1 MTPGSPTL
9 GGLASVLCIS
19 VSSWEVSIYTSE
31 VFQKALGS
39 KDNLWIHVFHHRGA
53 DTWVESTDNMI
64 QTPTPPQIYSRVRI
78 LLFCRKPDAAAG
90 QRSQTQTERHKNRL
104 KTTWVPTVMDL
115 NKHSVTSQEALRNT
129 VRDDYRASTTIWI
142 FSVSAPFSHCDDTE
156 VTEEVGDRGARTR
169 RTRFCSSISLEHC
182 DVSEQR
188 SLELFKMLQQLTSAN
203 KTQCPTT
210 ATSCLIRQIN
220 GDAVINKLQRS

>member
-19 VSSWEVSIYTSE
+19 VSSWEVTIYMSE

-39 KDNLWIHVFHHRGA
+39 KDNLWIHVFHHRGE

-90 QRSQTQTERHKNRL
+90 QRSQTQTERHQNRL
-104 KTTWVPTVMDL
+104 ETTESGLSWTSTSTLWHHKKLYETLPEMIIVHQQPSEYSLCQLLSHTVTTLKSQKRSEIEEPEHDGQDFVVRYHFSTVMSL
-115 NKHSVTSQEALRNT
+115 NNEASSYSNC
-129 VRDDYRASTTIWI
+129 YNN
-142 FSVSAPFSHCDDTE
+142 SH
-156 VTEEVGDRGARTR
+156 
-169 RTRFCSSISLEHC
+169 
-182 DVSEQR
+182 
-188 SLELFKMLQQLTSAN
+188 LQTKLN
-203 KTQCPTT
+203 

>member
-19 VSSWEVSIYTSE
+19 VSSWEVAIYTSE
-31 VFQKALGS
+31 VFQKALES
-39 KDNLWIHVFHHRGA
+39 KDNLWIHVFHHRGE

-64 QTPTPPQIYSRVRI
+64 QTPTPPQIYSRVRT

-90 QRSQTQTERHKNRL
+90 QRSQTQTERHQNRL
-104 KTTWVPTVMDL
+104 ETTESGLSW
-115 NKHSVTSQEALRNT
+115 TST
-129 VRDDYRASTTIWI
+129 STLWHHKKLCETLSEMII
-142 FSVSAPFSHCDDTE
+142 VHQQPSESSLSAPFSHCDDTE

-188 SLELFKMLQQLTSAN
+188 SLELFKLLQ
-203 KTQCPTT
+203 
-210 ATSCLIRQIN
+210 
-220 GDAVINKLQRS
+220 

>member
-19 VSSWEVSIYTSE
+19 VSSWEVSIYMSE
-31 VFQKALGS
+31 VFQKALES
-39 KDNLWIHVFHHRGA
+39 KDNLWIHVFHHRGE

-142 FSVSAPFSHCDDTE
+142 FSVSSFFHTVTTLKLQKRSEIEEPEHDGQDFVVWYHFSTVMSLNNE
-156 VTEEVGDRGARTR
+156 A
-169 RTRFCSSISLEHC
+169 SSYSKCYNNSH
-182 DVSEQR
+182 
-188 SLELFKMLQQLTSAN
+188 LQTKLN
-203 KTQCPTT
+203 

>member
-39 KDNLWIHVFHHRGA
+39 KDNLWIHVFHHRGE

-90 QRSQTQTERHKNRL
+90 QRSQTQTERHQNRL
-104 KTTWVPTVMDL
+104 ETTESGLSW
-115 NKHSVTSQEALRNT
+115 TST
-129 VRDDYRASTTIWI
+129 STLWHHKKLCETLPEMII
-142 FSVSAPFSHCDDTE
+142 VHQQPSEYSLSAPFFTLWRHWSYR
-156 VTEEVGDRGARTR
+156 RGR
-169 RTRFCSSISLEHC
+169 RS
-182 DVSEQR
+182 R
-188 SLELFKMLQQLTSAN
+188 SQN
-203 KTQCPTT
+203 TT
-210 ATSCLIRQIN
+210 DKIL
-220 GDAVINKLQRS
+220 